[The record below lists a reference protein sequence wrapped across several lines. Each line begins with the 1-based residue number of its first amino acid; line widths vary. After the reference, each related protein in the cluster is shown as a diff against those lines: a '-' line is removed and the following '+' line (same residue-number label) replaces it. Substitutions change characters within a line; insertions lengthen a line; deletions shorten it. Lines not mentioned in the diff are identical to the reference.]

1 MGVPGLAGQT
11 TQQGEKTMKKLVAFC
26 AIAGLV
32 ACIGCGP
39 KQEEPALSTES
50 PAKATV
56 QESQPKPAQP
66 TAKFV
71 SVKGDKFL
79 DPEGRHLIL
88 HGAAVISK
96 SPAEN
101 YQSWH
106 GPEDFALMRQWGMNC
121 IRLGIIWD
129 GLEPEPGK
137 YDEEYLKKVDQR
149 IAWAKENDLY
159 VFLDM
164 HQDLFSVLYSD
175 GAPEWAT
182 LHDGLPHNT
191 PGAVWSDAYLTSGAV
206 QRSFDNFWANKPCAD
221 GVGVQDHYALAW
233 KHVAARY
240 ADEPTVIAYDLM
252 NEPSLGSAFI
262 AAQGMMVD
270 AFAKAIAEKDG
281 EGAPS
286 ADEIVGQWMS
296 PEGRSAL
303 MKRLCDID
311 LYKQVMAGPEPI
323 FMEFERTQVTAMH
336 QRVTNAIREVD
347 TNHIIFLETSMSAN
361 MGIYSG
367 IEPVNGPDGNREPQ
381 QAYAPHGYDIVV
393 DTADLTLGCDARVE
407 LIFARHGETAK
418 RLAMP
423 MLIGEWG
430 AFGNAGEAI
439 IPSARFVVT
448 QFEKLLCSDT
458 YWNFGRNLQD
468 TSYFHVLNR
477 AIPVQIA
484 GTLTSYRNDFE
495 AGTFSCTWKEDPA
508 ITQPSRIYVPAR
520 LFKGPEGVKLTPE
533 GSKFTVEPAA
543 EGAEDV
549 VLVIA
554 PMGDD
559 SERTLSLGQ

>member
-1 MGVPGLAGQT
+1 MVRTIAT
-11 TQQGEKTMKKLVAFC
+11 VFAV
-26 AIAGLV
+26 AGLV
-32 ACIGCGP
+32 ACMGCGP
-39 KQEEPALSTES
+39 KQEEPAPS
-50 PAKATV
+50 A
-56 QESQPKPAQP
+56 
-66 TAKFV
+66 AKFV
-71 SVKGDKFL
+71 SVKGDKFV

-96 SPAEN
+96 NPKEN

-106 GPEDFALMRQWGMNC
+106 GPKDFALMRQWGMNC

-137 YDEEYLKKVDQR
+137 FDEEYLKKVDQR
-149 IAWAKENDLY
+149 IAWAKENGLY

-206 QRSFDNFWANKPCAD
+206 QRSFDNFWANKPCSD
-221 GVGVQDHYALAW
+221 GVGVQDHYAQAW

-240 ADEPTVIAYDLM
+240 ADNPTVIAYDLM
-252 NEPSLGSAFI
+252 NEPNVGSAFI
-262 AAQGMMVD
+262 VAQGMMVD
-270 AFAKAIAEKDG
+270 AFAKAIADKG
-281 EGAPS
+281 VEGAPS
-286 ADEIVGQWMS
+286 SDEIVAQWMS
-296 PEGRSAL
+296 PEGRSEL
-303 MKRLCDID
+303 MKLLCDIEF
-311 LYKQVMAGPEPI
+311 YKKTMAGPEAI
-323 FMEFERTQVTAMH
+323 FMEFERTQVTAMFE
-336 QRVTNAIREVD
+336 RVTKAIREVD

-367 IEPVNGPDGNREPQ
+367 IEPVNGPDGKREPQ

-430 AFGNAGEAI
+430 AFGNSGPAI
-439 IPSARFVVT
+439 LPSARFVVT

-458 YWNFGRNLQD
+458 YWDYGRNIQD
-468 TSYFHVLNR
+468 TGYFQVLHR
-477 AIPVQIA
+477 AIPVQMA
-484 GTLTSYRNDFE
+484 GTLMSYRNNFE
-495 AGTFSCTWKEDPA
+495 TGGFSCTWKEDPA
-508 ITQPSRIYVPAR
+508 ITQPSRIYIPAR

-533 GSKFTVEPAA
+533 GSKFTVEAAA
-543 EGAEDV
+543 EGVKDV
-549 VLVIA
+549 VLVVA
-554 PMGDD
+554 PTGDD